1 MLNHITIMGRL
12 TRDPEL
18 RRTGSGI
25 AVASFT
31 VAVDRDFASRESGER
46 ETDFIDCVAWRQ
58 TGEFVSKYFTKGS
71 MAVVSGRLQIRGW
84 TDKDGNKRR
93 TAEVVADNVYFGES
107 RRSSEGG
114 NSSYGG
120 NTYGGNSYGNNNY
133 GGYNAP
139 APSYGGYSAPAANYG
154 YSAPASNPASDF
166 AMLDDD
172 DAQLPF

>member
-1 MLNHITIMGRL
+1 MLNHIVIMGRL

-31 VAVDRDFASRESGER
+31 VAVDRDFGGRDGGEK

-58 TGEFVSKYFTKGS
+58 TGEFVSKYFSKGS
-71 MAVVSGRLQIRGW
+71 MAVVSGRLQIRSW

-93 TAEVVADNVYFGES
+93 TAEIVADNVYFGES
-107 RRSSEGG
+107 KRSADSG
-114 NSSYGG
+114 SSYGG
-120 NTYGGNSYGNNNY
+120 NTYGGNSYS
-133 GGYNAP
+133 AP
-139 APSYGGYSAPAANYG
+139 ASAPSFGGYSAPAA
-154 YSAPASNPASDF
+154 PASDF
-166 AMLDDD
+166 AMLEDD

>member
-1 MLNHITIMGRL
+1 MLNKIILMGRL

-58 TGEFVSKYFTKGS
+58 TGEFVSKYFTKGR
-71 MAVVSGRLQIRGW
+71 MAVVSGRLQIRSW

-93 TAEVVADNVYFGES
+93 TAEVVADNVYFGDS
-107 RRSSEGG
+107 KRDGDSGSSYSAPAG
-114 NSSYGG
+114 NSF
-120 NTYGGNSYGNNNY
+120 
-133 GGYNAP
+133 
-139 APSYGGYSAPAANYG
+139 GGYSAPAA
-154 YSAPASNPASDF
+154 SSPASDF
-166 AMLDDD
+166 AMLSDD